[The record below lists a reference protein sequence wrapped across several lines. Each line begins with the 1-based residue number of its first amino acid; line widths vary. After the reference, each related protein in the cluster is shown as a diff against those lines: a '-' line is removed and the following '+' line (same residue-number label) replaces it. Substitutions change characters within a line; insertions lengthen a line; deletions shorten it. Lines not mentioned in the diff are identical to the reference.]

1 MIYTRHKT
9 LTDETL
15 QTLFTIPNGYH
26 AIISYIFISNH
37 AGSTNTVSLYW
48 DLDGN
53 PELYIFDDSSLG
65 GGDRITLSNSG
76 GPMFVLHANSDNLE
90 VESIK
95 IQAGSSGNI
104 EVAVTF
110 ELVENPAVLIN
121 FL

>member
-1 MIYTRHKT
+1 MLYTRHKT
-9 LTDETL
+9 LTDATL
-15 QTLFTIPNGYH
+15 QTLFTVPKGYH
-26 AIISYIFISNH
+26 AIISYIFIANH
-37 AGSTNTVSLYW
+37 AGSTNQVSLYW

-65 GGDRITLSNSG
+65 GGDTVALSNSG
-76 GPMFVLHANSDNLE
+76 GPMFVLHANPDDSG

-121 FL
+121 FA